1 MTPYQ
6 KLKLRWERDQ
16 YKRDQYKRG
25 QFKGDAPLEKRSASH
40 KRILTPSETRIQVL
54 MHRTI
59 IMTAYADGRFV
70 LNTDGWHDSPTTRET
85 VGSALCAA
93 GLRGDLTSERIGNY
107 SQTAIVI
114 SGAGKWRFE
123 DGMEFS
129 HTGELLSPAPK
140 WQKYVA
146 DREARKAKVA
156 ELKPLLD
163 MLPILHSVQYLNG
176 HTPGLSVDISR
187 FNPDDPELWPGIV
200 LNYSLVWAERGYVVD
215 PDWRKVRSRIVAAAT
230 RKLVTLVEVDDA

>member
-6 KLKLRWERDQ
+6 KLKLVWERDQ
-16 YKRDQYKRG
+16 YKRGR
-25 QFKGDAPLEKRSASH
+25 FKGDAPLEKREATH
-40 KRILTPSETRIQVL
+40 KRILTPSESRVQVL

-70 LNTDGWHDSPTTRET
+70 LNTDGWHTSPTTREA
-85 VGSALCAA
+85 VGSALHAA
-93 GLRGDLTSERIGNY
+93 GLSGYLTSKRIGNY
-107 SQTAIVI
+107 SQTALSIYGQKPV
-114 SGAGKWRFE
+114 RFE

-129 HTGELLSPAPK
+129 HNGELLSPAPK
-140 WQKYVA
+140 WQKHVA

-163 MLPILHSVQYLNG
+163 VLPILHSAQYLNG
-176 HTPGLSVDISR
+176 PTPGRSVGIGK

-200 LNYSLVWAERGYVVD
+200 RNYSLVWDNDGLGFVVD

>member
-16 YKRDQYKRG
+16 YKRG
-25 QFKGDAPLEKRSASH
+25 QFKGDAPLEKRAASH

-54 MHRTI
+54 MRSTV

-70 LNTDGWHDSPTTRET
+70 LNTDGWHDHPTTRET
-85 VGSALCAA
+85 VGSALYAA
-93 GLRGDLTSERIGNY
+93 GLRGYLTSKRLGGY
-107 SQTAIVI
+107 TQTAIAI
-114 SGAGKWRFE
+114 SGVGEWRFE

-129 HTGELLSPAPK
+129 HNGELLSPAPK

-163 MLPILHSVQYLNG
+163 VLPILHSAQYLNG
-176 HTPGLSVDISR
+176 YTPGRALGVSWFD
-187 FNPDDPELWPGIV
+187 PDDPEMWPSIV
-200 LNYSLVWAERGYVVD
+200 RNYAQVWNAGALGYIVD

-230 RKLVTLVEVDDA
+230 RKLHVLVEVDDA

>member
-6 KLKLRWERDQ
+6 NLKLRWE
-16 YKRDQYKRG
+16 RDQYKRG
-25 QFKGDAPLEKRSASH
+25 QFKGDAPLEKRAASH
-40 KRILTPSETRIQVL
+40 KRILTPSESRIQVL
-54 MHRTI
+54 MHHTI

-85 VGSALCAA
+85 VGSALHAA
-93 GLRGDLTSERIGNY
+93 GLSGYLTSKRIGNY
-107 SQTAIVI
+107 SQTAVTI
-114 SGAGKWRFE
+114 SGVGTWRFE

-129 HTGELLSPAPK
+129 HNGVLLSPAPK

-146 DREARKAKVA
+146 DREARKDKVA

-163 MLPILHSVQYLNG
+163 VLPILHSAQYLNG
-176 HTPGLSVDISR
+176 HTPGVSVGVSK
-187 FNPDDPELWPGIV
+187 FNPDDPELWPCIV
-200 LNYSLVWAERGYVVD
+200 RNYSLVWDNDGRGFVVD

>member
-6 KLKLRWERDQ
+6 NLKLVWE
-16 YKRDQYKRG
+16 RDQYKRG
-25 QFKGDAPLEKRSASH
+25 QFKGDAPLEKRAASH
-40 KRILTPSETRIQVL
+40 KRILAPSESRVQVL
-54 MHRTI
+54 MHHTI

-70 LNTDGWHDSPTTRET
+70 LDTDGWHESPATRET
-85 VGSALCAA
+85 VGSALHAA
-93 GLRGDLTSERIGNY
+93 GLRGYLTSERIGNY

-114 SGAGKWRFE
+114 GGVGKWRFE

-129 HTGELLSPAPK
+129 HNGEPLSPAPK

-163 MLPILHSVQYLNG
+163 VLPILHSAQYLNG
-176 HTPGLSVDISR
+176 HTPGRSVGISQ

-200 LNYSLVWAERGYVVD
+200 RNYSLVWESKKFVVD

>member
-6 KLKLRWERDQ
+6 NLKRRWERDK
-16 YKRDQYKRG
+16 YRRG
-25 QFKGDAPLEKRSASH
+25 QFAGDAPLEKRAATH
-40 KRILTPSETRIQVL
+40 KRILTPSESRVQVL
-54 MHRTI
+54 MHHTI

-85 VGSALCAA
+85 VGSALHAA
-93 GLRGDLTSERIGNY
+93 GLSGYLTSKRIGNY
-107 SQTAIVI
+107 SQTAIGI
-114 SGAGKWRFE
+114 SGVGTWRFE

-129 HTGELLSPAPK
+129 HNGELLSPAPK

-163 MLPILHSVQYLNG
+163 VLPILHSAQYLNG
-176 HTPGLSVDISR
+176 HTPGRSVDISK
-187 FNPDDPELWPGIV
+187 FNPDEPELWPGIV
-200 LNYSLVWAERGYVVD
+200 RHYSLVWDRDTCVFVVD
-215 PDWRKVRSRIVAAAT
+215 PDWRKVRSRIVSAAT

>member
-16 YKRDQYKRG
+16 YKRGR
-25 QFKGDAPLEKRSASH
+25 FKGDAPLEKRSASH
-40 KRILTPSETRIQVL
+40 KRILPPSESRIQVL

-59 IMTAYADGRFV
+59 IMTAYAEGRFV
-70 LNTDGWHDSPTTRET
+70 LNTDGWHESPTTRET
-85 VGSALCAA
+85 VGSALYAA
-93 GLRGDLTSERIGNY
+93 GLRGYLTSERIGNY
-107 SQTAIVI
+107 SQTAIAIGGV
-114 SGAGKWRFE
+114 GKWRFE

-129 HTGELLSPAPK
+129 HNGELLSPAPK

-146 DREARKAKVA
+146 DRAARKAKVA

-163 MLPILHSVQYLNG
+163 ILPILHSAQYLNG
-176 HTPGLSVDISR
+176 HTPGLSVGISK

-200 LNYSLVWAERGYVVD
+200 RHYSLVWAERGYVVD
-215 PDWRKVRSRIVAAAT
+215 PDWRKVRSRIIAAAT
-230 RKLVTLVEVDDA
+230 RKLNVLVEVDDA

>member
-6 KLKLRWERDQ
+6 NLKLRWE
-16 YKRDQYKRG
+16 RDQYKRG
-25 QFKGDAPLEKRSASH
+25 QFKGDAPLEKREATH
-40 KRILTPSETRIQVL
+40 KRILTPSESRVQVL

-85 VGSALCAA
+85 VGSALHAA
-93 GLRGDLTSERIGNY
+93 GLRGYLTSERIGNY

-114 SGAGKWRFE
+114 GGVGKWRFE

-129 HTGELLSPAPK
+129 HNGELLSPAPK

-163 MLPILHSVQYLNG
+163 MLPILHSAQYLNG
-176 HTPGLSVDISR
+176 HTPGRLVDISQ

-200 LNYSLVWAERGYVVD
+200 RNYSLVWDNDGRGYVVD